1 MSSGARQVLL
11 IGLHNLLNLCLLFFT
26 NNFKVNSMNLQDLDV
41 VLKVG

>member
-11 IGLHNLLNLCLLFFT
+11 IGLNNFLNLCLLFLT